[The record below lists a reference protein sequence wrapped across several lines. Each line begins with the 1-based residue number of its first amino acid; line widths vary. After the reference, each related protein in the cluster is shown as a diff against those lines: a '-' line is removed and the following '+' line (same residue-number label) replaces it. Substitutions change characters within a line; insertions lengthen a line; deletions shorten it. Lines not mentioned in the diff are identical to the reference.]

1 MRAESSI
8 GRLRTRIRADQR
20 RIARGER
27 PAYHATWTTTPDG
40 AADVTILELPII
52 HLFVPD
58 HVRVPDGA
66 RGLIARTLAVD
77 AASFD
82 VVIQEPPAR

>member
-1 MRAESSI
+1 MYR
-8 GRLRTRIRADQR
+8 
-20 RIARGER
+20 
-27 PAYHATWTTTPDG
+27 ATWTATLDG

-58 HVRVPDGA
+58 HMGVPDGA

-82 VVIQEPPAR
+82 VVIQESPAN